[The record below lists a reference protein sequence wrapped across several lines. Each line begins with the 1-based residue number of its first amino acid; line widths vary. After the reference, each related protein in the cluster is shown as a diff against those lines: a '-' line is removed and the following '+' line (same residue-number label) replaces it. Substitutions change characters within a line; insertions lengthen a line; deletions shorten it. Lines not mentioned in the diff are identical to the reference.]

1 MRKTP
6 GLSTAFAFVVLS
18 LLSGGRTAW
27 AQPHDPLEYKG
38 GPVLSTFKIYPLYY
52 GVWTSAQIKAQ
63 QDYLAGLTAYLSGVG
78 APKGEVPML
87 TQYGVNAASRA
98 AAVTANPNAK
108 GSLSKTELVKII
120 NDNIGKLH
128 AFDTH
133 TLIMVFP
140 GTGSTLPGCTGCGY
154 HASES
159 NTAFWAVVPQNAGPT
174 LALVTA
180 HEVFESATDPGI
192 DNSKGLISHNGQEA
206 VDGCNNPIPTYPFI
220 NLSFGQI
227 PGAADNTQGG
237 ACNKTG
243 DIHVPEKFNQISFNI
258 VTGGDDLRGDSSATV
273 SVSLPGGTQTFTLKS
288 QSDAGW
294 GENSDHVKT
303 FTITGPAQPLSL
315 FGPIT
320 ITLTS
325 HNGPFETDDNW
336 NVQNVDIAVKGSSG
350 SSCVLKQT
358 GNPLARLTGSV
369 PSVTLYPR
377 TGC

>member
-1 MRKTP
+1 MPKTP
-6 GLSTAFAFVVLS
+6 GLSTAFAIVVLN

-38 GPVLSTFKIYPLYY
+38 GPVLSNFKIYPLYY
-52 GVWTSAQIKAQ
+52 GAWTPAQIKAQ
-63 QDYLAGLTAYLSGVG
+63 QDYLAGLTAYISGVG

-87 TQYGVNAASRA
+87 TQYGVVGASVA
-98 AAVTANPNAK
+98 KEATANPKAS
-108 GSLSKTELVKII
+108 GSLTQKELVKII
-120 NDNIGKLH
+120 NNNIGKLH

-140 GTGSTLPGCTGCGY
+140 GAGSTLPGCTGCGY

-180 HEVFESATDPGI
+180 HEVFESATDPA
-192 DNSKGLISHNGQEA
+192 DNNTKGMISKNGQEA
-206 VDGCNNPIPTYPFI
+206 VDGCNSPIPKFPFI
-220 NLSFGQI
+220 SLSFGQI

-243 DIHVPEKFNQISFNI
+243 YIHAPEKFNQITFNI
-258 VTGGDDLRGDSSATV
+258 ATGSDDLRGDSSAIV
-273 SVSLPGGTQTFTLKS
+273 SVSFPGRTETFTLKS

-294 GENSDHVKT
+294 SGSSDHVKT
-303 FTITGPAQPLSL
+303 FTIPGPAEPLSL

-325 HNGPFETDDNW
+325 HNSFPETDDNW
-336 NVQNVDIAVKGSSG
+336 NIHSVDVTVKGSSG

-358 GNPLARLTGSV
+358 GNPVSRLTGSG

-377 TGC
+377 KGC